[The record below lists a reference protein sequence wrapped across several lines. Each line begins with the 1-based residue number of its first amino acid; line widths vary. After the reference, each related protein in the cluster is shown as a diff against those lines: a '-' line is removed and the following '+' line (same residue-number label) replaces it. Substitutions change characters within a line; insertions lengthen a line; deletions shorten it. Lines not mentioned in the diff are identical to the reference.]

1 MFKNV
6 DIVNVFFFIYYYM
19 GILNYIEVNIIKYV
33 LFKILMVVWFN
44 VDFSK

>member
-6 DIVNVFFFIYYYM
+6 DIVNDFFFIYYYM